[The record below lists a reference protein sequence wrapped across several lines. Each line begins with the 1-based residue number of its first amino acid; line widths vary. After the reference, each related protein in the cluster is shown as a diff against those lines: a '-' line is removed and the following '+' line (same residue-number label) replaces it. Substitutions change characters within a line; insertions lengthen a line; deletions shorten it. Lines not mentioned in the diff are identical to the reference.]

1 MLAQDSEHKTL
12 KQPLQKKTDLE
23 RTSTTMMN
31 DVHSTKYNEIM
42 QDKMY
47 TTIQANLGSGH

>member
-47 TTIQANLGSGH
+47 ITIQANLGSGH